1 MAARAKPAT
10 AAPRNFDDIKKL
22 ATLPTRTVPLCLA
35 GELVEE
41 IAQLELQLAEAPPP
55 TSLGDPGKRVIAE
68 QIVETQERMRESTVD
83 FRLRA
88 MGGRAW
94 SKFWASM
101 PTREEKESDDDW
113 GERIFPFYADL
124 VSRSC
129 VDPVMSVEQVGELAD
144 VLHAQAWNRLVSSSL
159 NLNMG
164 EVDVP
169 NSDAASELTGTSEQT

>member
-1 MAARAKPAT
+1 VSTRKNPAAG
-10 AAPRNFDDIKKL
+10 PRNFDDVKKL

-41 IAQLELQLAEAPPP
+41 IGQLELQLAEAKPAAN
-55 TSLGDPGKRVIAE
+55 LGDDTRRVIAE
-68 QIVETQERMRESTVD
+68 QIMETQERMRESTVD

-88 MGGRAW
+88 MGGRVW
-94 SKFWASM
+94 TKFWAAM
-101 PTREEKESDDDW
+101 PTREDKESDDSW
-113 GERIFPFYADL
+113 AERIFPFYAQL

-129 VDPVMSVEQVGELAD
+129 VDPVMDVEQVGELAD
-144 VLHAQAWNRLVSSSL
+144 LLHANAWNRLVSNCL

-169 NSDAASELTGTSEQT
+169 NSVAASELIGNSEQT